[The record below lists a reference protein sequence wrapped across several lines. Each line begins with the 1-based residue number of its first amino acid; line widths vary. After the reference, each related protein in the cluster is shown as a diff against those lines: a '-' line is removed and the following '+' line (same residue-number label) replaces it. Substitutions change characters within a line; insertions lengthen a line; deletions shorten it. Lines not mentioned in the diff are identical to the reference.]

1 MKIDRRDRVRQMA
14 DEIFEKGSTA
24 SDVRSALAELGDDGG
39 EFLDR
44 LAVRA
49 SLQAGAAHTG
59 LDPAPAAISE
69 ALVASYNAQRAKIG
83 QSDISA
89 PATWIAAKAWFGN
102 DMQFIMKLVGRQVS
116 APSHRFLRDAAD
128 ALGVG
133 IERLRDHFALAGN
146 PALAGVER
154 KASGRQTGPDVEPF
168 DDAVNAS
175 KLPDDIKKRWLE
187 G

>member
-14 DEIFEKGSTA
+14 DEIFENGSAA
-24 SDVRSALAELGDDGG
+24 SDVRSALAELGDDGK
-39 EFLDR
+39 EFLER

-49 SLQAGAAHTG
+49 SMQAGAAHSAF
-59 LDPAPAAISE
+59 DSVPAAISE
-69 ALVASYNAQRAKIG
+69 ALVASYDAQRNNIG
-83 QSDISA
+83 RADVSA
-89 PATWIAAKAWFGN
+89 PATWMAAKAWFGN
-102 DMQFIMKLVGRQVS
+102 DVQFIMKLAGRQVS

-133 IERLRDHFALAGN
+133 IDRLKEHFALAGN

-175 KLPDDIKKRWLE
+175 KLPDEIKKRWLKR
-187 G
+187 